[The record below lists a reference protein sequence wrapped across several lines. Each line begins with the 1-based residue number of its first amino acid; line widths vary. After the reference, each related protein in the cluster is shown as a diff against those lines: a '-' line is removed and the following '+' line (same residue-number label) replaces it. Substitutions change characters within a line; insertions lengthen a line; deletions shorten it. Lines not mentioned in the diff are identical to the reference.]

1 MATVRVEI
9 PLSRWVDCHRRG
21 FAFVAGDMQSYI
33 DTCGRQQFSHR
44 EALWHGTEWAV
55 LDLDHDDIDTHDARS
70 LPQLCPEADELLFAA
85 CESLSSN
92 VDGQYA
98 RWHGFIL
105 LERPILR
112 KEEYT
117 ALLWGLQERLSFC
130 IGHFFV
136 AKC

>member
-1 MATVRVEI
+1 M
-9 PLSRWVDCHRRG
+9 
-21 FAFVAGDMQSYI
+21 
-33 DTCGRQQFSHR
+33 
-44 EALWHGTEWAV
+44 
-55 LDLDHDDIDTHDARS
+55 LDLDSDDIDTHDVGS
-70 LPQLCPEADELLFAA
+70 LPHLCPDAGDLLFAA

-92 VDGQYA
+92 VDGRYA

-112 KEEYT
+112 SEEYT
-117 ALLWGLQERLSFC
+117 ALLWGLQERLSFS